1 MAASRKHFI
10 PSQDPPMTPDLYWLT
25 LTAVLTAL
33 MAMPYVT
40 ERILRVGFMS
50 ALGYSKD
57 SQTGGFDQPAEKPA
71 AWAKR
76 AHAAHRNAVENFAVF
91 AALVITAHLA
101 GLSGGGL
108 VTTAA
113 MAYFFG
119 RLAHYVLYTLGVPV
133 LRTLSFFVCM
143 GAMLVLAYVILTG
156 LK

>member
-1 MAASRKHFI
+1 
-10 PSQDPPMTPDLYWLT
+10 
-25 LTAVLTAL
+25 
-33 MAMPYVT
+33 
-40 ERILRVGFMS
+40 
-50 ALGYSKD
+50 
-57 SQTGGFDQPAEKPA
+57 
-71 AWAKR
+71 
-76 AHAAHRNAVENFAVF
+76 
-91 AALVITAHLA
+91 
-101 GLSGGGL
+101 LSGGGL